1 MKTIETPLTWIL
13 IPLCLFLITYQVHE
27 RQELIAEA
35 EAAESAEAEAEA
47 EAEARALVIANRTIT
62 VEIEHDSDPST
73 TIYPVKISANRSF
86 DADRGDSLSYTWN
99 QINGVSVNF
108 LDDTKNTLEAK
119 FEAESGEYEFVLSIS
134 DTYGASCSD
143 TVIISVQPE
152 PNNCPTPIIE
162 K

>member
-13 IPLCLFLITYQVHE
+13 VPLCLFFITYQVHV

-35 EAAESAEAEAEA
+35 AEVQAAEAQE
-47 EAEARALVIANRTIT
+47 EARALVIANRTIT
-62 VEIEHDSDPST
+62 LEIEHDSDPST
-73 TIYPVKISANRSF
+73 TTYPVKISANRSF

-134 DTYGASCSD
+134 DSYGASCSD

>member
-35 EAAESAEAEAEA
+35 EAEAKV
-47 EAEARALVIANRTIT
+47 AEARALVIANRTIT

-108 LDDTKNTLEAK
+108 LDNTKNTLEAK

-134 DTYGASCSD
+134 GSYGASCSD

>member
-13 IPLCLFLITYQVHE
+13 IPLFLFLITYQVHE

-35 EAAESAEAEAEA
+35 EVEAEVEA
-47 EAEARALVIANRTIT
+47 ATEARALVIANRTIT
-62 VEIEHDSDPST
+62 LEIEHDSDPST

-108 LDDTKNTLEAK
+108 LDDSKNTLEAK

-134 DTYGASCSD
+134 DSYGASCSD

-152 PNNCPTPIIE
+152 PNNCPTAIIE

>member
-35 EAAESAEAEAEA
+35 EAEAKV
-47 EAEARALVIANRTIT
+47 AEARALVIANRTIT

-108 LDDTKNTLEAK
+108 LDNTKNTLEAK

-134 DTYGASCSD
+134 DSYGASCSD